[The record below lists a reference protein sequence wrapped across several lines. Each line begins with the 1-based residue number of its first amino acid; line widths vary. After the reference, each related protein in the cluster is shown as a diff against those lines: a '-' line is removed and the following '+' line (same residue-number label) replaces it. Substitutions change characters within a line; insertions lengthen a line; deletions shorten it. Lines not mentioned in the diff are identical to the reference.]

1 MPAGRVTVRG
11 GVVVLLGSMT
21 LVACFNTAEPTGF
34 VFQYGI
40 SAFGCDSTCAVP
52 GATMID
58 TAARGDTVWLRHEV
72 LLVQSIRD
80 SAEATLRP
88 ACAENV
94 AIHAGVN
101 VVRTIPAPATCQDST
116 ATLKFALGGAVMRF
130 SQWVVDSG
138 LTPMTYVIVGRVMVR
153 PLIEPSFSFVVAP

>member
-1 MPAGRVTVRG
+1 MLTGRTVGRG
-11 GVVVLLGSMT
+11 TVVLLGAVA
-21 LVACFNTAEPTGF
+21 LIACFNSAEPTGF

-40 SAFGCDSTCAVP
+40 SAFGCDSTCAAP

-101 VVRTIPAPATCQDST
+101 TVRTIPAPATCQDST
-116 ATLKFALGGAVMRF
+116 AALKFALGGIVTRYT
-130 SQWVVDSG
+130 QWVVDSG
-138 LTPMTYVIVGRVMVR
+138 LTPMTYVVVGRVMVR
-153 PLIEPSFSFVVAP
+153 PLIEPSFLFVVAP